1 MVEVL
6 KWDEV
11 PMEQVADGMTR
22 QIITGERMTIARI
35 YFDDGFTVPLH
46 SHENEQVTQVIEG
59 TMRFWFDEAK
69 TQTLD
74 LHAGEVMVIPPNAPH
89 AATMIGRVVET
100 DMWSPRREDWLQKTD
115 DYLRGG
121 VAGHLAKTTD

>member
-35 YFDDGFTVPLH
+35 YFEDGFTVPLH

-89 AATMIGRVVET
+89 AAMMIGRVDET